1 MAGEH
6 TAYRIVPVSPEVAED
21 FLAVDQAAFFTEPP
35 RRWDEALGSL
45 DLSRCWAATSTGGPP
60 FAGIYGSFDMTVTV
74 PAPKGGLHAVP
85 MAGLTWVGV
94 HPDQRRRG
102 VLSQMIRHH
111 FADLHEQGVA
121 ISGLHASEPTIYG
134 RFGYAV
140 ASLEAVLRLSRGH
153 RLQAPPA
160 VVAAADAVT
169 TRMVARAGEG
179 VADQVHALHSRLTGA
194 ALGGVVMPLQMAR
207 NISRDVPEHRRGR
220 EAQQVLLA
228 ERDGQVVGFA
238 VFQRAEKWEHGQPQ
252 GTLTCHEVAAEDAP
266 ALLALARR
274 LVDFDL
280 TGSVQ
285 MQYGSLDDPVLWWGG
300 GPRAVGTTVHDSL
313 WLRLV
318 DVGAAL
324 EQRGLAAPVDIV
336 LDVVDPVCPWN
347 EGRWRLACAGAGEP
361 ATCERTEEA
370 ADVRLPV
377 QALASAYAGL
387 RTLASQG
394 VQGLVEEVTPGALAA
409 LSTAFATDRQPVA
422 STMF

>member
-21 FLAVDQAAFFTEPP
+21 FLAVDQAAFFLEQSQ
-35 RRWDEALGSL
+35 RWEDALGSL
-45 DLSRCWAATSTGGPP
+45 DLSRCWAATSTGEPP

-102 VLSQMIRHH
+102 VLSRMIRHH

-140 ASLEAVLRLSRGH
+140 ASLEASLRLSRRH

-160 VVAAADAVT
+160 VAAAADAVT
-169 TRMVARAGEG
+169 TRMVPLAREG
-179 VADQVHALHSRLTGA
+179 VADEVHALHTRLTGG
-194 ALGGVVMPLQMAR
+194 ALGGVVMPLKMAR
-207 NISRDVPEHRRGR
+207 NIARDVPEHRRGDEPR
-220 EAQQVLLA
+220 QVLLA
-228 ERDGQVVGFA
+228 ERDGRTVGFA
-238 VFQRAEKWEHGQPQ
+238 VFHRTEKWEHGQPQ
-252 GTLTCHEVAAEDAP
+252 GTLTCREVAAEDAP

-280 TGSVQ
+280 TSSVR
-285 MQYGSLDDPVLWWGG
+285 MQLGSLDDPVLWWGG

-324 EQRGLAAPVDIV
+324 EQRGLAAPVDVVI
-336 LDVVDPVCPWN
+336 DVTDPVCPWN
-347 EGRWRLACAGAGEP
+347 EGRWRLSCSGSGEP
-361 ATCERTEEA
+361 ATCERTEDA
-370 ADVRLPV
+370 ADLRLPV

-387 RTLASQG
+387 RTLASQAE
-394 VQGLVEEVTPGALAA
+394 QGLVEEVTPGSLAA
-409 LSTAFATDRQPVA
+409 ASLAFATERQPVA
-422 STMF
+422 AIMF